1 MANDFPIKK
10 KLMKKKIII
19 IGGGITGCMAAL
31 YIDKK
36 KFDVSIYE
44 SKNNLGGVLS
54 DFSYNEDSFLN
65 GVQYLDINT
74 KWYSEIKKLFKG
86 KLNEFSHDYGSI
98 TESENSLLFTN
109 KFAVPSFTNV
119 KPNLLNKT
127 IKKSLNSRITL
138 YPKKIA
144 NFLNLYLKKFNI
156 SSKRISW
163 DQACLLHIGR
173 VTILDELKKLKKF
186 KKQNKIMDD
195 IYAIEKKNF
204 LNDQTFNAALPKKGY
219 NNFFDNLCK
228 ILKKKKIKIYLKSKI
243 KPLWVDGRLFLT
255 KDDKQ
260 SFSADYIIWTGN
272 PTHLIKETL
281 NEKIDSFPIRIVQ
294 YSANIEKKVDN
305 FYAQIFSTKSNFLR
319 FFSYQLNNKN
329 KISVESIYDRNENNI
344 KDKINTLLK
353 NINFNYQLTDEKIF
367 KNLSVRFNIVTKRD
381 EKIFNELK
389 RKTLNT
395 NLICGPW
402 DIYARND
409 KILYLKNIIFNLV

>member
-1 MANDFPIKK
+1 
-10 KLMKKKIII
+10 MKKKIII
-19 IGGGITGCMAAL
+19 VGGGITGCMAAL
-31 YIDKK
+31 YINKK

-44 SKNNLGGVLS
+44 SKSNLGGVLS
-54 DFSYNEDSFLN
+54 DFLHHGESFFN
-65 GVQYLDINT
+65 GVQYLDVNT
-74 KWYSEIKKLFKG
+74 NWYSEIKKFFRG

-98 TESENSLLFTN
+98 TESENSSLFTN
-109 KFAVPSFTNV
+109 KFAVPAFTNV
-119 KPNLLNKT
+119 ELNLLNKT
-127 IKKSLNSRITL
+127 IKNNLNSRISL
-138 YPKKIA
+138 YPKKIS

-156 SSKRISW
+156 SSKKISW

-173 VTILDELKKLKKF
+173 VTILDELGKLKKL

-204 LNDQTFNAALPKKGY
+204 LKDQTFNAALPNNGY
-219 NNFFDNLCK
+219 NNFFDDLCK

-243 KPLWVDGRLFLT
+243 KPSWVNGKLFLN
-255 KDDKQ
+255 KDDKK
-260 SFSADYIIWTGN
+260 SFSADHIIWTGN
-272 PTHLIKETL
+272 PTHLIKEIL
-281 NEKIDSFPIRIVQ
+281 NKKIDSFPIKVVQ

-305 FYAQIFSTKSNFLR
+305 FYAQIFSTNSNFLR
-319 FFSYQLNNKN
+319 FFSYKLNNKN
-329 KISVESIYDRNENNI
+329 KISMESIYDRNEINI
-344 KDKINTLLK
+344 KEKINTFLK

-402 DIYARND
+402 NIYARND
-409 KILYLKNIIFNLV
+409 KIIYLKNIIFNLF

>member
-1 MANDFPIKK
+1 
-10 KLMKKKIII
+10 MKKKIII

-54 DFSYNEDSFLN
+54 DFLHNEDSFLN
-65 GVQYLDINT
+65 GVQYLDVNT
-74 KWYSEIKKLFKG
+74 KWYSEIKKFFKG
-86 KLNEFSHDYGSI
+86 KLNEFSHNYGSI
-98 TESENSLLFTN
+98 TESENSMLFTN
-109 KFAVPSFTNV
+109 KFAVPAFTNV
-119 KPNLLNKT
+119 DLNLLNNT
-127 IKKSLNSRITL
+127 IKKNLNSRISL

-156 SSKRISW
+156 SSKKISW

-173 VTILDELKKLKKF
+173 VTILDELKKLKKL
-186 KKQNKIMDD
+186 KMQNKVIDD

-204 LNDQTFNAALPKKGY
+204 LNDQTFNAALPNKGY
-219 NNFFDNLCK
+219 NNFFDDLCK
-228 ILKKKKIKIYLKSKI
+228 ILKKKKIKIFLKSKI
-243 KPLWVDGRLFLT
+243 KPLWDNGKLFLK

-260 SFSADYIIWTGN
+260 IFSADHIIWTGN
-272 PTHLIKETL
+272 PTNLIKEIL
-281 NEKIDSFPIRIVQ
+281 NKKIDSFPLKIVQ
-294 YSANIEKKVDN
+294 YSANIEKKVEN
-305 FYAQIFSTKSNFLR
+305 FYAQIFSTNSNFLR
-319 FFSYQLNNKN
+319 FFSYKLNNKS
-329 KISVESIYDRNENNI
+329 KISVESIYDRNEINI
-344 KDKINTLLK
+344 KEKINTLLK

-389 RKTLNT
+389 RKALNT

-402 DIYARND
+402 NIYSRND
-409 KILYLKNIIFNLV
+409 KIIYFKNIIDKL

>member
-1 MANDFPIKK
+1 
-10 KLMKKKIII
+10 MKKKIII

-54 DFSYNEDSFLN
+54 DFLHNEDSFLN
-65 GVQYLDINT
+65 GVQYLDVNT
-74 KWYSEIKKLFKG
+74 KWYSEIKKFFKG

-98 TESENSLLFTN
+98 TESENSMLFTN
-109 KFAVPSFTNV
+109 KFAVPAFTNV
-119 KPNLLNKT
+119 DLNLLNNT
-127 IKKSLNSRITL
+127 IKKNLNSRISL

-156 SSKRISW
+156 SSKKISW
-163 DQACLLHIGR
+163 DQASLLHIGR
-173 VTILDELKKLKKF
+173 VTILDEQKKLKKLKM
-186 KKQNKIMDD
+186 QNKVIDD

-204 LNDQTFNAALPKKGY
+204 LNDQTFNAALPNKGY
-219 NNFFDNLCK
+219 NNFFDDLCK
-228 ILKKKKIKIYLKSKI
+228 ILKKKKIKIFLKSKI
-243 KPLWVDGRLFLT
+243 KPLWDNGKLFLK

-260 SFSADYIIWTGN
+260 IFSADHIIWTGN
-272 PTHLIKETL
+272 PTNLIKEIL
-281 NEKIDSFPIRIVQ
+281 NKKIDSFPIKIVQ
-294 YSANIEKKVDN
+294 YSVNIEKKVEN
-305 FYAQIFSTKSNFLR
+305 FYAQIFSTNSNFLR
-319 FFSYQLNNKN
+319 FFSYKLNNKS
-329 KISVESIYDRNENNI
+329 KISVESIYDRNEINI
-344 KDKINTLLK
+344 KEKINTLLK

-389 RKTLNT
+389 RKALNT

-402 DIYARND
+402 NIYSRND
-409 KILYLKNIIFNLV
+409 KIIYFKNIIDKL